1 MSDSDERASGGR
13 DAGGGSGPASV
24 LEERVLGE
32 LLAARKAVEGLSPV
46 GMAACP
52 TITGLLGDGDPL
64 VAFTRL
70 QDGVLAVLDQDD
82 DALPVQAAAYSL
94 GLASGRATHLG
105 RLNDFGADFGFEA
118 RQARR
123 YSDRGVRRLA
133 RLVCSSWVVRT
144 VPVCQLLLA
153 QQPDGTL
160 VVMVRICWQWFV
172 DMRCP
177 QIRRLQDEGRL
188 VPFVPEPVFTPP
200 PDPVADP
207 EALWLERRLEQ
218 PLELPALRPGRDIRL
233 RISWP
238 GEIWPRF
245 STTIAGPL
253 PADTLVDSDT
263 VGNAAV
269 LGLRCTP

>member
-24 LEERVLGE
+24 LEERVLAE
-32 LLAARKAVEGLSPV
+32 LLAARKAVEGLSPT

-82 DALPVQAAAYSL
+82 DALPD
-94 GLASGRATHLG
+94 LG

-160 VVMVRICWQWFV
+160 VVMVRIRWQWFV

-177 QIRRLQDEGRL
+177 RVRRLQDGGRL

-207 EALWLERRLEQ
+207 GVLWLERRLEQ
-218 PLELPALRPGRDIRL
+218 PLELPAPQPGRDVRL

-253 PADTLVDSDT
+253 PADTLVDSDM

-269 LGLRCTP
+269 LGLRRTP